1 MRTKQAWTGHSALL
15 PCRFAAPLIAVGCA
29 LAYAAK
35 PAVAQAAE
43 HPSVLSNQLAGG
55 CAIVGVAGYS
65 WVVLVVVVSLSEHL
79 GGRLGQLSRGFA
91 RVLAPV
97 AWRHSVRLAC
107 GAAVVAVPVV
117 GLVAPLASAG
127 SDASSP
133 QRHAN
138 VSQVT
143 SSNKHSAIRLD
154 GLPMPERP
162 TGKAVDPQVT
172 PIRVVIRQGDTLW
185 QIAARQLGLGAGE
198 AEVAA
203 EWPRWYAANRSVI
216 GDDPGLIIPGTVL
229 HAPKGVSRGV
239 G

>member
-1 MRTKQAWTGHSALL
+1 MRTKQSWTAHSGLL
-15 PCRFAAPLIAVGCA
+15 PCRFAAALIAVGCA

-35 PAVAQAAE
+35 PAVTQAAE

-55 CAIVGVAGYS
+55 CAILGVAGYS
-65 WVVLVVVVSLSEHL
+65 WVVLVVVVSLGEHL
-79 GGRLGQLSRGFA
+79 GGRLGQLSRGCA
-91 RVLAPV
+91 RVVAPV

-107 GAAVVAVPVV
+107 GAAAVVVPVV
-117 GLVAPLASAG
+117 GLVAPQASAG

-133 QRHAN
+133 HGHAN
-138 VSQVT
+138 VSNVT
-143 SSNKHSAIRLD
+143 GSHKHSAIRLD

-162 TGKAVDPQVT
+162 TGDAIDPHVT
-172 PIRVVIRQGDTLW
+172 PRQVVVRQGDTLW

-203 EWPRWYAANRSVI
+203 EWPRWYAANRFVI

-229 HAPKGVSRGV
+229 QAPKDVSRGV